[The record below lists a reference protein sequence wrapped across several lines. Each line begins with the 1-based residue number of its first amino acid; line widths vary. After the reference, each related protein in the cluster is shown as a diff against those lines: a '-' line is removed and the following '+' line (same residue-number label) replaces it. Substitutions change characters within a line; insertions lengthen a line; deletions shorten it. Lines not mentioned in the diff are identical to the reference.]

1 MTSVVEQAATEIAKR
16 AGGIIPKIGIV
27 LGSGLD
33 DVVDLIDEPVAID
46 YRDIPGFPALTLHK
60 GQMVI
65 GHVAGTP
72 VACLVGRAHYYEGL
86 GADAMSVPVRT
97 LAALGCETL
106 LITNAAGSLREEAGP
121 GSLVLITDHINFAA
135 VSPLFGESGNE
146 RFVDLTDAY
155 DPTLRD
161 RLLAAAKDADVMLHQ
176 GVYIWF
182 SGPNFETPAE
192 IRAARI
198 LGADVVGMST
208 VPEVILARHA
218 GLRVVAISA
227 IVNLAAGMTGEA
239 LSHDLTVAAGAQAA
253 QDLARLIGSFLKT
266 EGQQ

>member
-1 MTSVVEQAATEIAKR
+1 MTQTVDQAVAMIAER
-16 AGGIIPKIGIV
+16 SGGVAPRLGIV
-27 LGSGLD
+27 LGSGLG
-33 DVVDLIDEPVAID
+33 DVVQLLDDPVSID
-46 YRDIPGFPALTLHK
+46 YSEIPGFPSLTLHE
-60 GQMVI
+60 GRLVLGRI
-65 GHVAGTP
+65 ADTT

-86 GADAMSVPVRT
+86 GADAMAGPVRT
-97 LAALGCETL
+97 LAAAGCETL

-121 GSLVLITDHINFAA
+121 GSLVLVNDHINFAA
-135 VSPLFGESGNE
+135 VSPLFGEQGDE

-155 DPTLRD
+155 DPALRD
-161 RLLAAAKDADVMLHQ
+161 RFLSAAGRLDIELFQ

-218 GLRVVAISA
+218 GLRVVAISVV
-227 IVNLAAGMTGEA
+227 VNLAAGMTGEP
-239 LSHDLTVAAGAQAA
+239 LSHDLTIAASGRAA
-253 QDLARLIGSFLKT
+253 KDLARLIVGFL
-266 EGQQ
+266 EAEA

>member
-1 MTSVVEQAATEIAKR
+1 MTSIVEQAATKIAKR

-46 YRDIPGFPALTLHK
+46 YRDIPGFPALTLHR
-60 GQMVI
+60 GQVVI
-65 GHVAGTP
+65 GRVAGTP

-97 LAALGCETL
+97 LAAIGCETL

-135 VSPLFGESGNE
+135 VSPLFGEGGNE

-161 RLLAAAKDADVMLHQ
+161 RLLAAAKDTDIILHQ

-208 VPEVILARHA
+208 VPEVILARHV
-218 GLRVVAISA
+218 GLHVAAVSA
-227 IVNLAAGMTGEA
+227 VVNLAAGMTGET
-239 LSHDLTVAAGAQAA
+239 LSHDQTVTAGAHAA
-253 QDLARLIGSFLKT
+253 RDLARLIGSFLKS

>member
-1 MTSVVEQAATEIAKR
+1 VTSIAEQAATEIAKY
-16 AGGIIPKIGIV
+16 AGGIIPKIGII

-33 DVVDLIDEPVAID
+33 DVVDLIDEPIAIE
-46 YRDIPGFPALTLHK
+46 YRNIPGFPALTLHK

-65 GHVAGTP
+65 GHIAGTP

-97 LAALGCETL
+97 LAAMGCETL
-106 LITNAAGSLREEAGP
+106 LITNAAGSLREEVGP

-155 DPTLRD
+155 DPILRD
-161 RLLAAAKDADVMLHQ
+161 HLLATAKNTDITLHQ

-192 IRAARI
+192 IRAVRV

-208 VPEVILARHA
+208 VPEVILARHI
-218 GLRVVAISA
+218 GLRVAAISA
-227 IVNLAAGMTGEA
+227 IVNLAAGMTGQP
-239 LSHDLTVAAGAQAA
+239 LSHDLTVAAGGRAA
-253 QDLARLIGSFLKT
+253 KDMTRLIVGYLEA
-266 EGQQ
+266 EGQR